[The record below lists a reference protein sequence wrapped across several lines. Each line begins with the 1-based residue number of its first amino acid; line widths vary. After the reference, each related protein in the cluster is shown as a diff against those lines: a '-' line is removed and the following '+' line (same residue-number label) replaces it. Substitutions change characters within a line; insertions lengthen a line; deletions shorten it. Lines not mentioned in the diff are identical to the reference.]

1 MADDLDPDAPEPE
14 PQDNAVI
21 RELREQAKAGKAAEA
36 RAEAAERKLAFVGAG
51 IDPDDARQKYFAQSY
66 AGEMTKD
73 AIRTEAEAAGFLT
86 PPATS
91 APEGLTPA
99 ERATFAATAEAA
111 AAPYTPPPETDIYAD
126 FRGQSLRTTGEPP
139 EQFGHRLA
147 NALEAAG
154 QPVLRSGPFRE
165 YPGDTGIVPRPGTPT
180 ASQRRL

>member
-14 PQDNAVI
+14 PQQDNAVI
-21 RELREQAKAGKAAEA
+21 RELREQAKAGKAAQADADAA
-36 RAEAAERKLAFVGAG
+36 RRELAFVKAG
-51 IDPDDARQKYFAQSY
+51 IDPDDPQQGYFVRGYQGDITA
-66 AGEMTKD
+66 D
-73 AIRTEAEAAGFLT
+73 AIKTAATEAGFLAQT
-86 PPATS
+86 TS